1 MKGHLALSA
10 VAALALAALL
20 VSLPLRAA
28 ENPPKGTITTVAGTG
43 SPGFS
48 GDNGPATQ
56 AQLNG
61 PFDLAFDAAGNLY
74 IVDTYNDR
82 VRKVDAITG
91 IITTVAGTGQL
102 GFSGDNGKA

>member
-1 MKGHLALSA
+1 MVLLDSLALSA
-10 VAALALAALL
+10 SGDVAK
-20 VSLPLRAA
+20 P
-28 ENPPKGTITTVAGTG
+28 GTIVTVAGTG

-91 IITTVAGTGQL
+91 IITTVAGTGPL
-102 GFSGDNGKA
+102 GFSGDNGKATYAP